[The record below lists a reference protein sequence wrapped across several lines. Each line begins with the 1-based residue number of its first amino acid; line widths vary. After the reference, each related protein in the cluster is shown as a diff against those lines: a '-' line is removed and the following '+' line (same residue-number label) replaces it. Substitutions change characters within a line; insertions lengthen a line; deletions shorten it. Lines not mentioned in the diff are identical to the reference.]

1 MESDHSGVMISRHLL
16 LDLSSS
22 INSYLGLT
30 QPLLQ
35 AGFEPPP
42 ATRIM

>member
-35 AGFEPPP
+35 AGFETPP
-42 ATRIM
+42 AMGAA